1 MRLYLLAGVIYSF
14 FLMVPLNAG
23 AAEQE
28 VRLDVAELRGGAV
41 PRVRIAASPY
51 MRSAVFYAR
60 TADGLVQPVYFT
72 GRLTVDGA
80 GPVLQI
86 PAGEEHLIPI
96 GGTPGLFVA
105 ARTGLKQDREA
116 IFVLLAEGLPAVLT
130 DAAPISADVFF
141 EQLAAVTRLQ
151 KGALHILPY
160 TIAAAGL
167 PAGNSRE
174 EETLTFEVAF
184 EGIAPEAVFTIADI
198 LTVEGGGPLAPVVI
212 KLPEAEGGIGF
223 SYSSLASETEF
234 RELLGKIV
242 KGAGLS
248 GARIVNHGA
257 GTHLTVVASE
267 L

>member
-1 MRLYLLAGVIYSF
+1 MRPLLFAGVIFAF
-14 FLMVPLNAG
+14 FLSVPLNAG

-28 VRLDVAELRGGAV
+28 VRLDVTELRGGAV
-41 PRVRIAASPY
+41 PRVRIAASPH
-51 MRSAVFYAR
+51 MRSAAFYAR
-60 TADGLVQPVYFT
+60 TADGMVRPIHFI

-86 PAGEEHLIPI
+86 PAGEEHFIPV

-130 DAAPISADVFF
+130 AATPISADVFF
-141 EQLAAVTRLQ
+141 RQLAAVTRGQ

-167 PAGNSRE
+167 PAGISRE
-174 EETLTFEVAF
+174 EETVTFEVAF

-198 LTVEGGGPLAPVVI
+198 LTVEGDGPLVPVVI
-212 KLPEAEGGIGF
+212 NLPDAGDGFGF
-223 SYSSLASETEF
+223 SHSSLASETEF
-234 RELLGKIV
+234 RERLEKIV

-248 GARIVNHGA
+248 GARIVDHGA
-257 GTHLTVVASE
+257 GTHLTVIASE
-267 L
+267 P